1 MKDTLL
7 VYYSFEGNTAFA
19 AELLSGLMPMDVV
32 RLQVKNEP
40 PKTGLGKFLRG
51 GKSALF
57 QEDPGLLPVNVDV
70 RDYYDIILAFPVW
83 AGTYPPAIGA
93 FLRDNPFVQK
103 NVYLV
108 GCSASGDA
116 KGAFDKLSRR
126 LTGNTI
132 LGILSLKSPLKN
144 RKETEGKIAEFAA
157 RRN

>member
-19 AELLSGLMPMDVV
+19 AKLLSGLMPMDVV
-32 RLQVKNEP
+32 RLKVKKEP
-40 PKTGLGKFLRG
+40 PKTGLGKLLQG

-57 QEDPGLLPVNVDV
+57 QEDPGLFPVDV
-70 RDYYDIILAFPVW
+70 DIRDYYDINLAFPVW
-83 AGTYPPAIGA
+83 AGTYQPAIGA
-93 FLRDNPFVQK
+93 FLKANPFVQK

-108 GCSASGDA
+108 ACSAGGDA

-126 LTGNTI
+126 LAGNTI
-132 LGILSLKSPLKN
+132 LGTLSLKSPLKN
-144 RKETEGKIAEFAA
+144 RKETEAKIAEFAA